1 MNEMVET
8 LAVFVVIQNREVAEN
23 FVNVHRMYTKFF
35 VTLLL

>member
-8 LAVFVVIQNREVAEN
+8 LAVVVIQNREVAEN

>member
-8 LAVFVVIQNREVAEN
+8 LAVFIQNREVAEN

>member
-1 MNEMVET
+1 MKWWRHEP
-8 LAVFVVIQNREVAEN
+8 FVVIQNREVAEN

>member
-8 LAVFVVIQNREVAEN
+8 LAVVIQNREVAEN